1 MTSWPVLHE
10 GLRRVLRELIIHG
23 GQSRVDMARK
33 LDVSRANL
41 SRLARELLDLG
52 LVSEGAAQHSQA
64 RGRPADDGFYWHG
77 TCSGQTARAID
88 VAAKCATER
97 AFSSHRALHALSRRT
112 AS

>member
-41 SRLARELLDLG
+41 SRLTRELLDLG
-52 LVSEGAAQHSQA
+52 LGGFTAWAMAQHIEMPSWTPTFSGWIVVLMLFVLA
-64 RGRPADDGFYWHG
+64 RVFQRGAEMRDDLAM
-77 TCSGQTARAID
+77 T
-88 VAAKCATER
+88 V
-97 AFSSHRALHALSRRT
+97 
-112 AS
+112 